1 MRVCLFYGRLNPRY
15 SPTIYPIAHNL
26 YCKGETMIIKPKVR
40 GFICTNAHPK
50 GCAAHVN
57 QQIEYMKA
65 QGPIDGAAKKVLVI
79 GCSTGY
85 GLASRIGST
94 FGSGADTLG
103 VCFEK
108 PPTER
113 KTASAGYYNT
123 AAFHQAAKDAGVY
136 CETINGDAFSNE
148 CKAQTIDMI
157 KSAMGKVD
165 LVVYSLASP
174 RRTDPT
180 TGTTYNSTLKPVGQ
194 SYTANNLNTDSLKIS
209 DITLEPANEEEI
221 ANTVKVM
228 GGEDWEM
235 WMQALADADVL
246 ADGAKT
252 VAYTYLGEK
261 LTWPIYGHATIGKAK
276 EDLDRA
282 AKAIAD
288 QHNGLS
294 VQANVAVLKAVVTQA
309 SSAIPIMPLYISLMA
324 KVMKEEGSHE
334 DCIEQ
339 AYRLFT
345 ECLYNGSPR
354 LDDSNR
360 FRVDDKELRPE
371 TQAKIEALWPQVT
384 EENLF
389 ELTDFKGYN
398 ENFLRLFGFGLEGV
412 DYEEDVDTI
421 VDVELK

>member
-1 MRVCLFYGRLNPRY
+1 
-15 SPTIYPIAHNL
+15 
-26 YCKGETMIIKPKVR
+26 MIIKPKVR

-57 QQIEYMKA
+57 QQIEYMKG
-65 QGPIDGAAKKVLVI
+65 QGPIAGAAKKVLVI

-85 GLASRIGST
+85 GLASRIAAT

-174 RRTDPT
+174 RRTDPV

-194 SYTANNLNTDSLKIS
+194 SYTAKNLNTDSLKIS

-228 GGEDWEM
+228 GGEDWEL
-235 WMQALADADVL
+235 WMQALADAGVL

-345 ECLYNGSPR
+345 ECLYNDAPR